1 MHNTPP
7 ALVGPASTVSASPR
21 ISETKFGSASR
32 SKILRPSSPPMEIPP
47 EPRLAQLHLPDQ
59 SRERLRRQIPPIFSS
74 ALRAPAVDCT
84 IRPPLTPLITL
95 PTSSRRL
102 PSSQALAITRCSVW
116 SATSATAYSL
126 AALYRKPPHAA
137 ESPELP
143 QSGRTTTPPPAQVW
157 APTLASLRSKN
168 TWILDRISWVGTA

>member
-1 MHNTPP
+1 
-7 ALVGPASTVSASPR
+7 
-21 ISETKFGSASR
+21 
-32 SKILRPSSPPMEIPP
+32 MEIPP

-59 SRERLRRQIPPIFSS
+59 CRERLRRQIPPTFSS

-95 PTSSRRL
+95 PISSRRL

-126 AALYRKPPHAA
+126 AVLYPKPPHAA
-137 ESPELP
+137 ESLELP
-143 QSGRTTTPPPAQVW
+143 QSGRTTTPPPASVW
-157 APTLASLRSKN
+157 VLMLAFPCSTN
-168 TWILDRISWVGTA
+168 TWYLTCICCTCMV